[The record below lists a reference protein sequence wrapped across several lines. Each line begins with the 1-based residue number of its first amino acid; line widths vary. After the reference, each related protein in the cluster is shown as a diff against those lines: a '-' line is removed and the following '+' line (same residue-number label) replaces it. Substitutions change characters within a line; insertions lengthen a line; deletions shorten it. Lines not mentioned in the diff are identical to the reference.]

1 MRIRNDSLTFCGQLY
16 TDEKI
21 QVTYSYWDGTGHR
34 KTVTCK
40 KGDTITQFL
49 EKCRQQFHEL
59 RGVSVDN
66 LIYVK
71 EDLII
76 PHVSFS

>member
-1 MRIRNDSLTFCGQLY
+1 MFIFAHPLTFVATC